1 MSGSWR
7 GNRGRGRGRASPV
20 AATPGTTE
28 SGQSLDGVFR
38 ALGDMATIL
47 GQHIRRDNR
56 GAAQVVQDG
65 IGGLI
70 EKFKRLKPPT
80 FEGLSD
86 PMEAEKW
93 KKQIEKIF
101 TVLGCDEEQKEQ
113 KAEEFISLEQ
123 GEMTVGQYESK
134 FTELSRF
141 APFMI
146 QDEARKAKKFERGLR
161 GSIRNKLTPLK
172 LRLYADV
179 VERALMIERDNEEFW
194 KSRNQKREA
203 KSNARAASNTS
214 QTQGDASKKLKT
226 MVTNTSTPAQPMNRF
241 TGKCYNCGMEGHS
254 ARFCKQPPQQP
265 HYQAPPQMH
274 PRPQP

>member
-1 MSGSWR
+1 MSGSR
-7 GNRGRGRGRASPV
+7 CGNRGRGRASPV
-20 AATPGTTE
+20 AATPGTTK

-38 ALGDMATIL
+38 ALGDMTAIL

-56 GAAQVVQDG
+56 GVAQVVQDG

-101 TVLGCDEEQKEQ
+101 TVLGCDEEQKVTLAVFMLEGEADHWWETIARTIEEDTAWTWDIFSEKFNEKYFPECVREQ

-123 GEMTVGQYESK
+123 REMTVGQHESK

-146 QDEARKAKKFERGLR
+146 QDEARKAKKFERDLT
-161 GSIRNKLTPLK
+161 GSIHNKLTPLK
-172 LRLYADV
+172 LRLYANV
-179 VERALMIERDNEEFW
+179 VERALMIE
-194 KSRNQKREA
+194 
-203 KSNARAASNTS
+203 
-214 QTQGDASKKLKT
+214 
-226 MVTNTSTPAQPMNRF
+226 
-241 TGKCYNCGMEGHS
+241 
-254 ARFCKQPPQQP
+254 
-265 HYQAPPQMH
+265 
-274 PRPQP
+274 